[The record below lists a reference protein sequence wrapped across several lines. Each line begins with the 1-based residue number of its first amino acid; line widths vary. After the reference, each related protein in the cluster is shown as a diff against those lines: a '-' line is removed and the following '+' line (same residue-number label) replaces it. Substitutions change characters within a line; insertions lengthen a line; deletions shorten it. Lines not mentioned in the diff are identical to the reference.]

1 MDDWKK
7 MFENNDKDEIDI
19 HVLPKDK
26 KKLAKQFRKL
36 RHKALYLSEEYEE
49 ISEEYDEARHLFI
62 SSMFQYCAEKK
73 IQSPLSEK
81 TKDRQE
87 EKELPT
93 KSSEETKELYRE
105 IVKETHPDKTKDL
118 DKKEIKSRN
127 KLYRAAVEGKKKG
140 DFWGILKAALELDID
155 FKNIS
160 EQFIKDVEQ
169 SITNIEKEIS
179 KIKSDIMYK
188 WYLSPPDV
196 KQSIF
201 QQLTQNQPKIEE

>member
-1 MDDWKK
+1 MKDWEK
-7 MFENNDKDEIDI
+7 MFDNQKNELGI
-19 HVLPKDK
+19 HVTPSSQ

-36 RHKALYLSEEYEE
+36 RHKALYLSDEYEE
-49 ISEEYDEARHLFI
+49 ICEEYDEARHLFI
-62 SSMFQYCAEKK
+62 STMFQYCADKK
-73 IQSPLSEK
+73 IESPLSEK
-81 TKDRQE
+81 PKDEQK
-87 EKELPT
+87 EKEPST

-118 DKKEIKSRN
+118 DKKEIKNRN

-140 DFWGILKAALELDID
+140 DFWGILKAALELDVD

-160 EQFIKDVEQ
+160 EQFIKDVEH
-169 SITNIEKEIS
+169 SISNIEKEIS

>member
-1 MDDWKK
+1 
-7 MFENNDKDEIDI
+7 MFDNQKNEVGI
-19 HVLPKDK
+19 HAHPASQ

-36 RHKALYLSEEYEE
+36 RHKALYLSDEYEE

-62 SSMFQYCAEKK
+62 SAMFQYCGDKK
-73 IQSPLSEK
+73 IESPLSEK
-81 TKDRQE
+81 SKDRRE

-118 DKKEIKSRN
+118 DKKEIKNRN

-140 DFWGILKAALELDID
+140 DFWSILKAALELDVD
-155 FKNIS
+155 FNNIS

-169 SITNIEKEIS
+169 SISNIEKEIS
-179 KIKSDIMYK
+179 KIKSDIMYQWHK
-188 WYLSPPDV
+188 SSNQV

-201 QQLTQNQPKIEE
+201 EQLTQNQPKIKE